1 MHYHGT
7 PSRAKI
13 VVKMVTEVYK
23 LFPVNMAQTILFLAL
38 ALVTFQGVVSVPN
51 ASQFEQMAMSIWL
64 PQKYLGGNEI
74 FGEYA
79 WFRRELAVQPEIEQ
93 AVCT

>member
-1 MHYHGT
+1 
-7 PSRAKI
+7 
-13 VVKMVTEVYK
+13 
-23 LFPVNMAQTILFLAL
+23 MAQKFLLLAL
-38 ALVTFQGVVSVPN
+38 SVTTFPEVVSVPN

-79 WFRRELAVQPEIEQ
+79 WFRRELAAQPDIEQ
-93 AVCT
+93 AVC